1 MRGENEMIEGNNFG
15 KNEDSG
21 AFQGPS
27 RFSPKPVKIGE
38 EYEVDIKETS
48 QRGEGIARIEG
59 LVVFVPKAKIGDH
72 ARIRITRISRKFAEA
87 DLIERGKHDEE
98 ETGPI

>member
-1 MRGENEMIEGNNFG
+1 MEDFGRRRESGFRGDRE
-15 KNEDSG
+15 
-21 AFQGPS
+21 P
-27 RFSPKPVKIGE
+27 PKPVKIDE

-59 LVVFVPKAKIGDH
+59 LVVFVPGSKVGDH

-87 DLIERGKHDEE
+87 QLVERQKHEE
-98 ETGPI
+98 KETGPL

>member
-1 MRGENEMIEGNNFG
+1 MRGENIMEDFGSHREGGFRG
-15 KNEDSG
+15 RE
-21 AFQGPS
+21 P
-27 RFSPKPVKIGE
+27 PKPVKIGE

-59 LVVFVPKAKIGDH
+59 LVVFVPTAKVGDH

-87 DLIERGKHDEE
+87 ELIERQKHEE
-98 ETGPI
+98 KETGPL